1 MSPGEHGTPLDREE
15 AIPVMLADGQTI
27 HVRGRVDRIDQWG
40 AEELKGYAV
49 WDYKTGSSWG
59 FEKAEPFQ
67 QGRKVQ
73 SFLYVAMVGHVVRE
87 EIDATAE
94 VKQFGFFF
102 PGAKAVGERINWR
115 PEELSQGR
123 EVLQKLCRLIID
135 GAFLATNNSADCT
148 FCDYRPICGDQVAGL
163 TQLKLDNP
171 ANDLLEPMRQL
182 RSED

>member
-40 AEELKGYAV
+40 EEELKGYAV

-59 FEKAEPFQ
+59 FEKADPFQ

-123 EVLQKLCRLIID
+123 EVLQNLCRLIID
-135 GAFLATNNSADCT
+135 GAFLATNNSGDCT